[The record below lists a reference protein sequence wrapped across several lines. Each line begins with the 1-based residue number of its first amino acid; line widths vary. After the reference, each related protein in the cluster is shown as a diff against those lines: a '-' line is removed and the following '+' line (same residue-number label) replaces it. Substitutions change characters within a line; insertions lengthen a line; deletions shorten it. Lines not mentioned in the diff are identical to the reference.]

1 MSAIFRA
8 KDGSVTTLMSRVG
21 LQIKDLLR
29 ANGIPE
35 NSVIVIKNGTI
46 VSEFNAHYAETDRIE
61 INHVRPYDLNV
72 TRSPPTRLF
81 PTDDPF
87 YTKVVT
93 FEQDGEIEL
102 IAEQY
107 GRAAYPTFTE
117 NTFVESVTSRSL
129 FQPDQPLV
137 VGLSAGRDSVAFL
150 TLLSRT
156 RHRLPRFNIIPVT
169 VTGLPDWEE
178 PATFAA
184 AVDAA
189 AALGTEHVCVDAE
202 EVQALFQLKMPLV
215 NVLDEILARTSGS
228 QVMMITHHVMR
239 RAIETVASRYDV
251 DHIVLGL
258 NADDLLATLV
268 SWFLNGYP
276 WGPFL
281 NGRSGRSNICF
292 HCFG

>member
-150 TLLSRT
+150 TL
-156 RHRLPRFNIIPVT
+156 RHWCPGF
-169 VTGLPDWEE
+169 
-178 PATFAA
+178 
-184 AVDAA
+184 
-189 AALGTEHVCVDAE
+189 
-202 EVQALFQLKMPLV
+202 
-215 NVLDEILARTSGS
+215 
-228 QVMMITHHVMR
+228 
-239 RAIETVASRYDV
+239 
-251 DHIVLGL
+251 
-258 NADDLLATLV
+258 
-268 SWFLNGYP
+268 
-276 WGPFL
+276 
-281 NGRSGRSNICF
+281 
-292 HCFG
+292 